1 MINII
6 VAHSMNRVIGMDNKL
21 PWHLPGELQ
30 YFKQITSGHT
40 VIMGRKTYESIGKP
54 LPNRRNIVITR
65 NKEYAAEGVEIV
77 HSLEEALK
85 LSESAQE
92 RFIIGGAQ
100 IYEEALNIADRLYV
114 TLVYGHFEGDA
125 HFPYYYDDYNWI
137 NQSDKKTEKGIMY
150 RHKVFERTS

>member
-6 VAHSMNRVIGMDNKL
+6 VAHSINRVIGIDNKL
-21 PWHLPGELQ
+21 PWHLPNELRH
-30 YFKQITSGHT
+30 FKQTTTGHT
-40 VIMGRKTYESIGKP
+40 VIMGRKTFESIGKP
-54 LPNRRNIVITR
+54 LPDRRNIVITR
-65 NKEYAAEGVEIV
+65 NAAYTAEGVEIV
-77 HSLEEALK
+77 HSLEEARK

-114 TLVYGHFEGDA
+114 TLIYDNFEGDA
-125 HFPYYYDDYNWI
+125 HFPYYYDNYSWLS
-137 NQSDKKTEKGIMY
+137 QSDRKSENGIRY